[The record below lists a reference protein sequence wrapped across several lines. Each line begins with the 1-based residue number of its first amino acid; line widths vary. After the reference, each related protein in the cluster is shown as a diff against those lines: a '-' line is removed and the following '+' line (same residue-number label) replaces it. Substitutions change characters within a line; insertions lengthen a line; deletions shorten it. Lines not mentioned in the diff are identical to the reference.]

1 MTQLEYNKNMLST
14 KSHYLQIAF
23 NSTVYDA
30 ERIIA
35 SLPPTERIIIE
46 AGTPLIK
53 EYGSEAISK
62 LRSAWQ
68 RRLAFSGTD
77 ATPYIV
83 ADLKCMD
90 RGQREVVIASEAGAG
105 AAVALGQAP
114 IETLN
119 AFIDQCEKQKVDSML
134 DMMNVDK
141 PYQVLRKLKKLP
153 VVVMLHRGVDEE
165 EYSDKPV
172 PIYQINKIKGAFNT
186 LVSIAGGDTLRE
198 IQSAV
203 FNGANI
209 VVVWKNFYQASDD
222 TSKLAKEF
230 LAKIK

>member
-1 MTQLEYNKNMLST
+1 
-14 KSHYLQIAF
+14 
-23 NSTVYDA
+23 
-30 ERIIA
+30 
-35 SLPPTERIIIE
+35 
-46 AGTPLIK
+46 
-53 EYGSEAISK
+53 
-62 LRSAWQ
+62 
-68 RRLAFSGTD
+68 
-77 ATPYIV
+77 
-83 ADLKCMD
+83 
-90 RGQREVVIASEAGAG
+90 
-105 AAVALGQAP
+105 
-114 IETLN
+114 
-119 AFIDQCEKQKVDSML
+119 
-134 DMMNVDK
+134 MMNVDK

-203 FNGANI
+203 FNRANI